1 MFMNYS
7 AIKYKQNKTA
17 RTTQT
22 GLDSWKLS
30 RTMNHKKFL
39 TLFQNPIIQIF
50 WILLWNRTTKIG
62 CIYKD
67 ANHKTMLDY
76 LAVL

>member
-1 MFMNYS
+1 MNYS
-7 AIKYKQNKTA
+7 AIEYKQNKTA

-30 RTMNHKKFL
+30 RTMSHKKFF
-39 TLFQNPIIQIF
+39 TLFQNHIIQIF
-50 WILLWNRTTKIG
+50 WILLWNRTTMIG